1 MGHIGE
7 TKRMLKF
14 CFDEH
19 RGYVNNFFDTATGTH
34 YNLPGHSLAD
44 MQLTVLEQ
52 TRYKEDAY
60 RKEREEFFIRKFNT
74 VYCGLNKK
82 V

>member
-1 MGHIGE
+1 MTYISE
-7 TKRMLKF
+7 TKRILKF

-19 RGYVNNFFDTATGTH
+19 CGYVNNFMDTAAGTH
-34 YNLPGHSLAD
+34 YNLPGRSLAD
-44 MQLTVLEQ
+44 MQITVLEQ

-60 RKEREEFFIRKFNT
+60 RKEREEYYIRKFNT

-82 V
+82 I